1 MMVSLGLEPISLM
14 KNGKAS
20 LEESNPKLSTSPQ
33 PYSIER
39 TIRWLTY
46 QVANSLALVSEADK
60 IMQTEYMKMIQNSGE
75 ITDRGEAI
83 LRLLKTNK
91 HYEH

>member
-1 MMVSLGLEPISLM
+1 
-14 KNGKAS
+14 
-20 LEESNPKLSTSPQ
+20 
-33 PYSIER
+33 
-39 TIRWLTY
+39 
-46 QVANSLALVSEADK
+46 
-60 IMQTEYMKMIQNSGE
+60 MIQNSGE

>member
-1 MMVSLGLEPISLM
+1 
-14 KNGKAS
+14 
-20 LEESNPKLSTSPQ
+20 
-33 PYSIER
+33 
-39 TIRWLTY
+39 
-46 QVANSLALVSEADK
+46 
-60 IMQTEYMKMIQNSGE
+60 MKMIQNSGE